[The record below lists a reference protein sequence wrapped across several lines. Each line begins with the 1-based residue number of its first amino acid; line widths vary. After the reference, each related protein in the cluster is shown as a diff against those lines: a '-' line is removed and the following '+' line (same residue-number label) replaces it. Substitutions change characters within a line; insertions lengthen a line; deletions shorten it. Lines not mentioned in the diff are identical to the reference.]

1 MFRSLLYVPV
11 TEQRFIDKLT
21 SVRVDGVI
29 LDLEDSI
36 AMHRKEQ
43 ARSQLLESVRQVRSF
58 EHKVLVRVNHQPGL
72 LMPDIMAAW
81 EAGVDTMVIPKVR
94 DTDVL
99 DALSRHLAQLPS
111 VPGVSRPRFFVL
123 IEDAV
128 GLLNAQKIA
137 FHPDVFG
144 VSLGT
149 EDFATSID
157 ARPTPEVI
165 RIPKLMVHYAAKAAG
180 KLSLGLLRS
189 VADYR
194 DTEAMEASIRE
205 AAEFGF
211 DGASCIHPSVVGLLN
226 AGFSATPQALDK
238 ATRLLEAAQTAHKQG
253 LGAFTFEGEF
263 VDEPIIE
270 RARRLIE
277 RNQS

>member
-11 TEQRFIDKLT
+11 TEKRFIDKLAT
-21 SVRVDGVI
+21 VRVDGVI

-36 AMHRKEQ
+36 AFHRKDEARAHLAQ
-43 ARSQLLESVRQVRSF
+43 AVRQVREF
-58 EHKVLVRVNHQPGL
+58 NHRVLVRVNHQPDFL
-72 LMPDIMAAW
+72 LRDISAAW
-81 EAGVDTMVIPKVR
+81 QAGIDMMVIPKVR
-94 DTDVL
+94 DTDTL
-99 DALSRHLAQLPS
+99 DAISRHLVTIA
-111 VPGVSRPRFFVL
+111 PGQGAVKPRYFVL
-123 IEDAV
+123 IEDAL

-137 FHPDVFG
+137 FHPDVFA
-144 VSLGT
+144 VSVGT

-157 ARPTPEVI
+157 ASPTPEVI
-165 RIPKLMVHYAAKAAG
+165 RVPKLMAHYAAKAAG

-194 DTEAMEASIRE
+194 DSEAMKASIRE
-205 AAEFGF
+205 AAQFGF

-226 AGFSATPQALDK
+226 EGFGASPAALEK
-238 ATRLLEAAQTAHKQG
+238 AARLLQAAEQARLEG

-263 VDEPIIE
+263 VDEPIIH

-277 RNQS
+277 RHRP